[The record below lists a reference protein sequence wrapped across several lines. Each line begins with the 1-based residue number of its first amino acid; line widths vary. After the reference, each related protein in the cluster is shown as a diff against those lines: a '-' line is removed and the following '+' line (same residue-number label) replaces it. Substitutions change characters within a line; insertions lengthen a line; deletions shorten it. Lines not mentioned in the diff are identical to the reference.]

1 MQNVKNLSPLKIYV
15 KQKIYKTSRPK
26 TVKMVWSRAKC
37 KSANRLKKKKKKQGH
52 QAGAGLGSPG
62 GRSTGG
68 STVSIKQRTQTRL
81 LQTLTGSLWTFHHSI
96 SRFLINI

>member
-37 KSANRLKKKKKKQGH
+37 KSANRLKKKKKKTGPPGRG
-52 QAGAGLGSPG
+52 GAGLPRREVYRG
-62 GRSTGG
+62 
-68 STVSIKQRTQTRL
+68 VYCVNQTKDPNQAPPDSDWL
-81 LQTLTGSLWTFHHSI
+81 TLDVPSLDI
-96 SRFLINI
+96 